1 MHPQLQARLVEL
13 DQITACLQPILA
25 ISEPNRMWPII
36 QRQTLLLMTDDVVLA
51 TQARFLRKQI
61 CKALNLK
68 LHLNLNQIEIKLL
81 SLPLYIP
88 TRPPKRVKISSQTLH
103 IMKSIASDIP
113 DKDLGLALGRLA
125 EAITEPA
132 RPATGLTASIR

>member
-1 MHPQLQARLVEL
+1 MKKAYTSVYSQLQEKLVEI

-25 ISEPNRMWPII
+25 NAEPERIWPII

-51 TQARFLRKQI
+51 TQARFLHRKI
-61 CKALNLK
+61 CKELNAK
-68 LHLNLNQIEIKLL
+68 LHLNLLQVEIKLL

-88 TRPPKRVKISSQTLH
+88 ARPPKRVKITSQTLT

-132 RPATGLTASIR
+132 LRQA